1 MLSAKEAARVACA
14 PLGSA
19 ENPVRAHMPA
29 GQHAYLRR
37 LRCPDGTA
45 PQFRRLGSVG
55 LSPYGSM
62 MDVYEIVCGESLRR
76 TIHMDMYHP
85 GYIEE
90 RAIEGFSIEPPGP

>member
-1 MLSAKEAARVACA
+1 
-14 PLGSA
+14 
-19 ENPVRAHMPA
+19 
-29 GQHAYLRR
+29 
-37 LRCPDGTA
+37 
-45 PQFRRLGSVG
+45 
-55 LSPYGSM
+55 M